1 LLTAYELVQTMTS
14 EIISYQKVK
23 DNLTSSFH
31 QIQIAI
37 SKRQLNVESKRNDIS
52 ELIKRISELQV
63 EINVRN
69 LKIYVMGFSV
79 VGAINVIMSF

>member
-1 LLTAYELVQTMTS
+1 MLTAYELVQTMTS